1 MIKRELKRNV
11 VVTAVENDIVFQTV
25 DVTRK
30 FKLCGITVW
39 ESKILEDISKHEE
52 MPVDSTG
59 KVGFRHGSN
68 K

>member
-39 ESKILEDISKHEE
+39 ESNILEDISKHEE
-52 MPVDSTG
+52 MSVESTG
-59 KVGFRHGSN
+59 KVGFRPTSN